1 MCRLFIHL
9 VAAVVPELKMKVL
22 EHLSMLAPEWLTVTV
37 QVHKPDSGFLKEFTV
52 AQL

>member
-1 MCRLFIHL
+1 M
-9 VAAVVPELKMKVL
+9 VAAVVPELKMK